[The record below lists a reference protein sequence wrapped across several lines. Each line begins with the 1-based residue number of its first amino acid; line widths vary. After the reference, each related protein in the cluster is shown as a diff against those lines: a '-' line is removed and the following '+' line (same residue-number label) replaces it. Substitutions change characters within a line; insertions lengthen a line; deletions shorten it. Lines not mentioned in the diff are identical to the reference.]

1 MASHTETK
9 KIPNGVKA
17 IIGLVLLIVGAGLST
32 AVLNLPGGLELN
44 FGEIIATI
52 GILLIL
58 FPAVETFY
66 TKPLED
72 AINDRNSNL
81 EKTFSEAE
89 DLRNQMDKMRADYE
103 KRLAETEADA
113 RQKIQAQ
120 IKEAQVLRQKLEA
133 DAVGRADE
141 LIRRAH
147 EEIAAEREKVL
158 TELRVEVVNLTLG
171 ATEKLLGENMDTEKN
186 RMLIDEFMNKVEV
199 PS

>member
-17 IIGLVLLIVGAGLST
+17 VIGLVVLIIGAGLST

-147 EEIAAEREKVL
+147 EEIAAERDKVL